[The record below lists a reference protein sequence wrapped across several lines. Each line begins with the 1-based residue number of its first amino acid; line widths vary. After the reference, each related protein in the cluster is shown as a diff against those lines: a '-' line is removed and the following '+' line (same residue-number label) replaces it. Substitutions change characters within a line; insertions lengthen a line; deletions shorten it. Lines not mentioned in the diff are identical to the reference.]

1 MLNTQVLGSSE
12 DNFEDANLFKPER
25 WLQKE
30 KKINPFAHL
39 PFGLGKRM
47 CIGRRLAELQ
57 LHLALCWV
65 KVLAGFLQPRSGLFP
80 QSRGERANSAFCLNV
95 CYRSSENIRSWLQ
108 TMNLSRCCISASWYP
123 TGNHPLPSV
132 DGRMLR

>member
-12 DNFEDANLFKPER
+12 DNFEDSSQFKPER

-30 KKINPFAHL
+30 RKINPFAHL

-65 KVLAGFLQPRSGLFP
+65 KVHWVSRTTFWAIPQGMQRELILLLSQCVLQIIQKYKIVATDNEPVEMLHLGILVPNRELP
-80 QSRGERANSAFCLNV
+80 IAFCP
-95 CYRSSENIRSWLQ
+95 R
-108 TMNLSRCCISASWYP
+108 
-123 TGNHPLPSV
+123 
-132 DGRMLR
+132 

>member
-12 DNFEDANLFKPER
+12 DNFEDSKQFKPER

-65 KVLAGFLQPRSGLFP
+65 KVHWVSGTTFWAIP
-80 QSRGERANSAFCLNV
+80 QGMERES
-95 CYRSSENIRSWLQ
+95 
-108 TMNLSRCCISASWYP
+108 
-123 TGNHPLPSV
+123 
-132 DGRMLR
+132 

>member
-12 DNFEDANLFKPER
+12 DNFEDASQFKPER

-65 KVLAGFLQPRSGLFP
+65 NVLPGFLQPQSGL
-80 QSRGERANSAFCLNV
+80 SHNTGERGLILLLSQCVLQIIQKYKIVATDNEPVQMLHLGILVPNRELPIAFC
-95 CYRSSENIRSWLQ
+95 RR
-108 TMNLSRCCISASWYP
+108 
-123 TGNHPLPSV
+123 
-132 DGRMLR
+132 